1 MPIGLTW
8 DNERGVAKLARTTGG
23 ALGEDESLE
32 TVVLLALFT
41 DAPAT
46 AAEIEAGTLAGPQ
59 GRRAD
64 ANSLRGSRAPYGSKL
79 WLLTRGTTTLA
90 TLVRAEQYAV
100 EALQYLVTKKI
111 AASVTVRATRPS
123 AGQIALDIRI
133 ARPNKLLPPFVR
145 LWTLRSA
152 AA

>member
-1 MPIGLTW
+1 MHS
-8 DNERGVAKLARTTGG
+8 R
-23 ALGEDESLE
+23 
-32 TVVLLALFT
+32 
-41 DAPAT
+41 
-46 AAEIEAGTLAGPQ
+46 
-59 GRRAD
+59 
-64 ANSLRGSRAPYGSKL
+64 SLRHGRAHL
-79 WLLTRGTTTLA
+79 ATRGTTTLA

-152 AA
+152 AV